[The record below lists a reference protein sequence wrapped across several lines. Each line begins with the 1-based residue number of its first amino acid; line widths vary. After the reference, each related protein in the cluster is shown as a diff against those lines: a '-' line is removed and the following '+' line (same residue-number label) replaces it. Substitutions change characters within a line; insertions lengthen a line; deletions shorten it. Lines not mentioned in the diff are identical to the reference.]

1 MKFVVLGDVHSNL
14 PALEAV
20 IKEIKEKIKPDA
32 VFFSGD
38 AVGYGPWPG
47 ETIDILKD
55 FVTAG
60 VLGNH
65 DAGIVGKTDIND
77 YYDAVRYVINWT
89 TDILTNP
96 QFAFL
101 DKLKYIHV
109 ENHCSNFLLSHGS
122 PRMPERYDYI
132 FNCRGV
138 NKLYDVAPF
147 LQRINFV
154 GHSHYTNLFLLTG
167 NYQSVE
173 LNISSGEADIS
184 ALPNPVVCVCG
195 SVGQP
200 RDGDP
205 RASFVSFDTE
215 TKIIIFHRVE
225 YNFELTITKINSLH
239 LPASFGERLR
249 KGF

>member
-1 MKFVVLGDVHSNL
+1 MKIVVLGDVHSNL

-20 IKEIKEKIKPDA
+20 LKEIKENIKPDA
-32 VFFSGD
+32 ILFSGD

-47 ETIDILKD
+47 ETIDILKENVD
-55 FVTAG
+55 FG

-65 DAGIVGKTDIND
+65 DAGIVGKTNIND

-89 TDILTNP
+89 TDILTNE

-101 DKLKYIHV
+101 DRLKYIHV
-109 ENHCSNFLLSHGS
+109 DERSHSLLSHGS

-132 FNCRGV
+132 FNCKGV
-138 NKLYDVAPF
+138 NRLYDVAPF
-147 LQRINFV
+147 LQKVNFV

-167 NYQSVE
+167 NNQSVE
-173 LNISSGEADIS
+173 LNISGGEVDIS
-184 ALPNPVVCVCG
+184 TLPNPVICVCG

-205 RASFVSFDTE
+205 RSSFVSYDTA
-215 TKIIIFHRVE
+215 KQILKYHRVE
-225 YNFELTITKINSLH
+225 YDFELTISKIKGLR

-249 KGF
+249 HGC

>member
-1 MKFVVLGDVHSNL
+1 MKIVVIGDVHSNL

-20 IKEIKEKIKPDA
+20 MKEIKENIKPD
-32 VFFSGD
+32 VILFSGD

-47 ETIDILKD
+47 ETIDILKENVD
-55 FVTAG
+55 FG

-89 TDILTNP
+89 TDILTNE

-101 DKLKYIHV
+101 DRLKYIHV
-109 ENHCSNFLLSHGS
+109 GEMSQTLLSHGS

-132 FNCRGV
+132 FNCKGV
-138 NKLYDVAPF
+138 NRLYDVAPF
-147 LQRINFV
+147 LQKVNFV

-167 NYQSVE
+167 NNQSVE
-173 LNISSGEADIS
+173 LNISSGEVDIS
-184 ALPNPVVCVCG
+184 NLPNPVVCVCG

-200 RDGDP
+200 RDGNP
-205 RASFVSFDTE
+205 KSSFVSYDTDK
-215 TKIIIFHRVE
+215 KIIKYHRVE
-225 YNFELTITKINSLH
+225 YNFELTINKIRSLR

-249 KGF
+249 NGC

>member
-1 MKFVVLGDVHSNL
+1 MKIVVLGDVHSNL

-20 IKEIKEKIKPDA
+20 MKEIRENIRPDLIL
-32 VFFSGD
+32 FSGD

-47 ETIDILKD
+47 ETIDILKEVVD
-55 FVTAG
+55 FG

-89 TDILTNP
+89 TDILTNE

-101 DKLKYIHV
+101 DRLKYIHV
-109 ENHCSNFLLSHGS
+109 YDAVHCLLSHGS

-138 NKLYDVAPF
+138 NRLYDVAPF
-147 LQRINFV
+147 LQRVNFV

-167 NYQSVE
+167 NNQSVE
-173 LNISSGEADIS
+173 LNIAGGEIDILT
-184 ALPNPVVCVCG
+184 LPNPVVCVCG
-195 SVGQP
+195 AVGQP

-205 RASFVSFDTE
+205 RSSSVSYNTD
-215 TKIIIFHRVE
+215 TKIIKYHRVE
-225 YNFELTITKINSLH
+225 YNFELTINKIRALR

-249 KGF
+249 NGC